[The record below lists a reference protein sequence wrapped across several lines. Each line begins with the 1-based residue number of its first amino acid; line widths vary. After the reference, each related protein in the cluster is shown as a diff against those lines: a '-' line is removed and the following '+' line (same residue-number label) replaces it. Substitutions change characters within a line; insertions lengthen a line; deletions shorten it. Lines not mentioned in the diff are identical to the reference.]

1 VGRTNRPNGG
11 QGSMTYASNLDPDSY
26 LGFMAK
32 IEDYDYKLIGLK
44 ADAGLRSSG
53 ADASAV
59 VELARFGRN
68 TLRVT
73 EMRQTYIV
81 EANAKPKS
89 SSQKI
94 GGDEVEQMIVV
105 IAIDRAW
112 LRLLVGTSG
121 PGRV

>member
-1 VGRTNRPNGG
+1 
-11 QGSMTYASNLDPDSY
+11 
-26 LGFMAK
+26 
-32 IEDYDYKLIGLK
+32 
-44 ADAGLRSSG
+44 
-53 ADASAV
+53 
-59 VELARFGRN
+59 
-68 TLRVT
+68 
-73 EMRQTYIV
+73 MRQTYIV

-121 PGRV
+121 PGSGVRKLVGAITVTESASFHTSISLLWTHLAFQRRQTFPPYRLG